1 MFAELISEVIR
12 SRDNFQHAVKWCR
25 QCLST
30 ISPRASAH
38 GLDRRVAVNLHAHSD
53 NRPGLNK
60 YGRDH
65 FGIAS
70 GVQELIDDKE
80 GNQRDGCCTE
90 KSHGITSSMSKKI
103 CDQIAGSYRRHLL
116 FQKIRL
122 FPKNSTVTRCIR
134 GVNFR

>member
-1 MFAELISEVIR
+1 MFTELISEVIR
-12 SRDNFQHAVKWCR
+12 SRDDFQHAVKWCR
-25 QCLST
+25 QCFST

-90 KSHGITSSMSKKI
+90 KSHGITSSMSKRSATESPVAIGVTCCFKKS
-103 CDQIAGSYRRHLL
+103 GY
-116 FQKIRL
+116 FQKTQ
-122 FPKNSTVTRCIR
+122 S
-134 GVNFR
+134 